1 MQKGLFNDSK
11 KMLRKYS
18 AGDKIP
24 SKAYLKRL
32 KADYDFGAFSAGYF
46 TYALADKIRLI
57 NKVKQQLGVHLEFDP
72 YPEQQSRNEN
82 SKTNRAEKLNSY
94 PVSRDFILINSING
108 LKINKQ
114 LIATSPLSSLG
125 LSVKADEIDT
135 VEHPYIVL
143 VENLTLMANLASLI
157 LPDPLKDALWLYRGD
172 VKPSQQTGMAYQF
185 FRRWKD
191 NPCYKLVC
199 FSDLD
204 PKGIEI
210 AYTCEADYWL
220 SPADCEAAMA
230 IDLQGIEQEWH
241 KQTASRLYLH
251 RQQLP
256 AQCQLA
262 FSLMNEQHITLKQ
275 EHMLSHNLK
284 LQLFSLKKKGSVNGG
299 YADQS

>member
-1 MQKGLFNDSK
+1 MKEGLFNKTKDLLLTS
-11 KMLRKYS
+11 S
-18 AGDKIP
+18 TGDKIP
-24 SKAYLKRL
+24 TKEYLKQL
-32 KADYDFGAFSAGYF
+32 KEDFDFGSFSGSSFSYSL
-46 TYALADKIRLI
+46 TDKIHLI
-57 NKVKQQLGVHLEFDP
+57 AEVKQQLGVQIEFDS
-72 YPEQQSRNEN
+72 YPEQKNRYDN

-94 PVSRDFILINSING
+94 PVSRDFILINSINE
-108 LKINKQ
+108 LKINQ
-114 LIATSPLSSLG
+114 GVIAKSPLSSLG
-125 LSVKADEIDT
+125 QSVRADEIDSI
-135 VEHPYIVL
+135 EHSYIVL
-143 VENLTLMANLASLI
+143 VENLTLMANLAALNLPESLR
-157 LPDPLKDALWLYRGD
+157 DALWVYRGD

-220 SPADCEAAMA
+220 SPADCEAAIA
-230 IDLQGIEQEWH
+230 IELQGIEQEWH
-241 KQTASRLYLH
+241 KQTQSRLYLH
-251 RQQLP
+251 RQQQLP

-284 LQLFSLKKKGSVNGG
+284 LQLFSLKKKGSVL
-299 YADQS
+299 

>member
-1 MQKGLFNDSK
+1 MKEGLFNKTKDLLLTS
-11 KMLRKYS
+11 S
-18 AGDKIP
+18 TGDKIP
-24 SKAYLKRL
+24 TKEYLKQL
-32 KADYDFGAFSAGYF
+32 KEDFDFGSFSGSSFSYSL
-46 TYALADKIRLI
+46 TDKIRLI
-57 NKVKQQLGVHLEFDP
+57 AEVKQQLGVQIEFDS
-72 YPEQQSRNEN
+72 YPEQKSRYDN

-94 PVSRDFILINSING
+94 PVSRDFILINSINE
-108 LKINKQ
+108 LKINQ
-114 LIATSPLSSLG
+114 GVIAKSPLSSLG
-125 LSVKADEIDT
+125 QSVRADEIDSI
-135 VEHPYIVL
+135 EHSYIVL
-143 VENLTLMANLASLI
+143 VENLTLMANLAALNLPESLR
-157 LPDPLKDALWLYRGD
+157 DALWVYRGD

-220 SPADCEAAMA
+220 SPADCEAAIA

-241 KQTASRLYLH
+241 KQTQSRLYLH
-251 RQQLP
+251 RQQQLP

-284 LQLFSLKKKGSVNGG
+284 LQLFSLKKKGSVLEINC
-299 YADQS
+299 